1 MLTFQHYGVHLGP
14 VKQPCDERH
23 PRYDDK
29 GFNFYY
35 PQEDFLFELQK
46 QRNWT
51 YNIIRPNGIIGFTP
65 GGKCA
70 LKNHS
75 LTLFSNIIFCDLA
88 NGMSQALTL
97 ALYFLICRETGEFP
111 RFPGNKYF
119 YNCVDDSSYAPSIA
133 DMSVWALTTP
143 EAANEAFNHANGDTI
158 VWRYF
163 FERIGNYFNL
173 DVSDYSHYNCHSTQR
188 LLVLIKEAHQTNWA
202 MYRCPKLPTLQLLGK
217 QTSLKISSS

>member
-1 MLTFQHYGVHLGP
+1 MTILTFQHYGVHLGP

-23 PRYDDK
+23 PRYDDN

-65 GGKCA
+65 GGKYA
-70 LKNHS
+70 LENILDATLES
-75 LTLFSNIIFCDLA
+75 CLTPLFKLA

-163 FERIGNYFNL
+163 FERIGNYFDL
-173 DVSDYSHYNCHSTQR
+173 DVSDYSHLRNCGIMHAIHHTGS
-188 LLVLIKEAHQTNWA
+188 
-202 MYRCPKLPTLQLLGK
+202 
-217 QTSLKISSS
+217 